1 MFDRSSFAKK
11 HTFLTACG
19 SHVSGRVPIPINL
32 KMNHVANQL
41 IFEIISVHKFSIV
54 GLKFKDFS
62 NILLN
67 GALPI
72 FCGRT
77 RAILG

>member
-11 HTFLTACG
+11 PTFLTACG
-19 SHVSGRVPIPINL
+19 SHISGAAPIPINL

-41 IFEIISVHKFSIV
+41 IFEIISVQKFSTI
-54 GLKFKDFS
+54 GLKFKDFFK
-62 NILLN
+62 NTLN

-72 FCGRT
+72 YCGRT
-77 RAILG
+77 WAILG